1 MTANAYGSSQH
12 HQAHA
17 EGCESSQASAE
28 DLSPMDVENALELYR
43 AIIKEQLHVRSSLTR
58 RLAHSYLS
66 KTVPLISEETQR
78 QAQRNVSF
86 RARLLE
92 EEGAE
97 TYESLAVLRG
107 RSQSTTRAWV
117 ARHRDRL
124 TMFTIEV
131 EGKTLIPKV
140 QLTDRGGLKKN
151 VAALITPLLKAEI
164 GAWGLWS
171 WLTAPTGLLSDEIP
185 AVVAETHPD
194 RALTAAELYAED
206 LRDAKARI
214 G

>member
-1 MTANAYGSSQH
+1 
-12 HQAHA
+12 
-17 EGCESSQASAE
+17 
-28 DLSPMDVENALELYR
+28 
-43 AIIKEQLHVRSSLTR
+43 
-58 RLAHSYLS
+58 YLS

-185 AVVAETHPD
+185 AVGAETHPD
-194 RALTAAELYAED
+194 RALTAAELYAAD

-214 G
+214 GWPRSSCRRNDSTALMPHGAQSRSESSPRPPEAAQCQRLR